1 MAKRVTLFPKP
12 DPSSSV
18 DAQWLGALIRHK
30 RTSVKMTLEDAA
42 GLCGLSKQAYNNV
55 ELGVENSRVESLF
68 KALNGMGIK
77 LSVIETVEITDDWGN
92 FDG

>member
-12 DPSSSV
+12 DPSSSI

-30 RTSVKMTLEDAA
+30 RTSAEMTLEDAA
-42 GLCGLSKQAYNNV
+42 GLCGLSKQAYNNI

-77 LSVIETVEITDDWGN
+77 LSVNDIGEVADEWS
-92 FDG
+92 

>member
-12 DPSSSV
+12 DPARSI
-18 DAQWLGALIRHK
+18 DAQWLGALIRHR
-30 RTSVKMTLEDAA
+30 RTSAGMTLEDAA
-42 GLCGLSKQAYNNV
+42 GLCGLSKQAYNNI

-77 LSVIETVEITDDWGN
+77 LSVNGIGEVTDEWS
-92 FDG
+92 

>member
-12 DPSSSV
+12 DPSSFI

-30 RTSVKMTLEDAA
+30 RTSAEMTLEDAA
-42 GLCGLSKQAYNNV
+42 GLCGLSKQAYNNI

-77 LSVIETVEITDDWGN
+77 LSVNDISEVADEWS
-92 FDG
+92 